1 LFKYEEGSGSREFND
16 VYREVFPILYRVA
29 FRIVG
34 TEEGAQ
40 DVVHDAFIRLWEKC
54 IPFPSEDDA
63 KYWLIRVV
71 KNASLNCAKRSQRE
85 RKAYERTL
93 RELGPEP
100 DSGERDAI
108 RKESRA
114 EVIEALA
121 KLPKPLRETLT
132 LKEYGDL
139 NYKEIGRTLGISES
153 NVKVR
158 VFRAREKLAAL
169 LKEAGHV
176 S

>member
-1 LFKYEEGSGSREFND
+1 LFSPREAGGSREFNAFYD
-16 VYREVFPILYRVA
+16 EVFPILYRIA
-29 FRIVG
+29 YHIVG
-34 TEEGAQ
+34 TEDGAQ
-40 DVVHDAFIRLWEKC
+40 DVVHDAFIRLWEKN
-54 IPFPSEDDA
+54 IPFPNREEA

-71 KNASLNCAKRSQRE
+71 KNASLNCAKRSMRE

-100 DSGERDAI
+100 SNGEREAI
-108 RKESRA
+108 RNESQA

-121 KLPKPLRETLT
+121 LLPQPLRETLM
-132 LKEYGDL
+132 LKEYADM
-139 NYKEIGRTLGISES
+139 NYREIGRVLGITES

-158 VFRAREKLAAL
+158 VFRAREKLAVL